1 MRKKSFFVLVAVLVA
16 LAFVNAQV
24 TPTPQPNELPFL
36 PTPDFSKLTA
46 HPVVRVVD
54 GDTIVVSDK
63 GKDVKVR
70 LVGVDTP
77 ETVHPSKPVE
87 HYGKEASRFT
97 TNLLKGERVYLIG
110 EPLPRAFD
118 RYGRLLAYVYRA
130 PDGLF
135 VNAEI
140 IRQGY
145 GHAYTQIPSKYM
157 QEFKQLEQFAR
168 KAEKGLW
175 APVPLVVTPKGE
187 ARSDAAEYV
196 YVASVNSEVFHYP
209 NCRWAKK
216 ISLRNLV
223 GFKSREDA
231 LKSGR
236 RPCKVCKP

>member
-1 MRKKSFFVLVAVLVA
+1 MRNKSVFVLAILAVIFASADTQVA
-16 LAFVNAQV
+16 LAPESN
-24 TPTPQPNELPFL
+24 TLPIL
-36 PTPDFSKLTA
+36 PSPDFSKLTA
-46 HPVVRVVD
+46 YPVVRVVD

-77 ETVHPSKPVE
+77 ETVHPRKPVE

-97 TNLLKGERVYLIG
+97 TNLLKGEKVYLVG
-110 EPLPRAFD
+110 EPLPGALD
-118 RYGRLLAYVYRA
+118 RYGRTLAYIYRA

-175 APVPLVVTPKGE
+175 APVPSAVLSQS
-187 ARSDAAEYV
+187 ACI
-196 YVASVNSEVFHYP
+196 F
-209 NCRWAKK
+209 
-216 ISLRNLV
+216 L
-223 GFKSREDA
+223 
-231 LKSGR
+231 
-236 RPCKVCKP
+236 

>member
-1 MRKKSFFVLVAVLVA
+1 MRKKSVFVLVAVLVA
-16 LAFVNAQV
+16 LAFVNAQIAP
-24 TPTPQPNELPFL
+24 TPTQIELPFL
-36 PTPDFSKLTA
+36 PIPNFSKLTA
-46 HPVVRVVD
+46 CPVVHVVD

-77 ETVHPSKPVE
+77 ETVHPTKPVE

-97 TNLLKGERVYLIG
+97 ENLLKGEKVYLVS
-110 EPLPRAFD
+110 EPLPGALD
-118 RYGRLLAYVYRA
+118 RYGRTLAYVYRA

-175 APVPLVVTPKGE
+175 V
-187 ARSDAAEYV
+187 R
-196 YVASVNSEVFHYP
+196 
-209 NCRWAKK
+209 
-216 ISLRNLV
+216 
-223 GFKSREDA
+223 
-231 LKSGR
+231 
-236 RPCKVCKP
+236 

>member
-1 MRKKSFFVLVAVLVA
+1 MNKPAVLVVA
-16 LAFVNAQV
+16 ILAVVFVSAGAQV
-24 TPTPQPNELPFL
+24 AVDSQSTKLPVFK
-36 PTPDFSKLTA
+36 PPDFSSLTA
-46 HPVVRVVD
+46 YPVVRVVD

-77 ETVHPSKPVE
+77 ETVHPTKPVE

-97 TNLLKGERVYLIG
+97 INLLKGEKVYLVG
-110 EPLPRAFD
+110 EPLPGALD
-118 RYGRLLAYVYRA
+118 RYGRTLAYVYRA

-157 QEFKQLEQFAR
+157 EEFKQLEQFAR

-175 APVPLVVTPKGE
+175 V
-187 ARSDAAEYV
+187 R
-196 YVASVNSEVFHYP
+196 
-209 NCRWAKK
+209 
-216 ISLRNLV
+216 
-223 GFKSREDA
+223 
-231 LKSGR
+231 
-236 RPCKVCKP
+236 